1 MIMWCIP
8 HLSVKE
14 VSIKTF
20 RPMKL
25 ENYDSESLLTGH
37 LKPISIDDYA
47 VRPLRS
53 NGETNILVGSEKSGS
68 DERNVG
74 T

>member
-1 MIMWCIP
+1 
-8 HLSVKE
+8 
-14 VSIKTF
+14 
-20 RPMKL
+20 MKL